1 MYESSLYNGGI
12 NVLGTRVKTLRK
24 EMKLTQQALGDKV
37 GLKKS
42 SISEIENGNNA
53 PSNEVLSK
61 MTEVFDVTADYLLG
75 RSEHK
80 NLTMDESSEIK
91 KEMLEMAG
99 KIEKFDSPKQETILN
114 MMKNILEQAS
124 KL

>member
-1 MYESSLYNGGI
+1 M
-12 NVLGTRVKTLRK
+12 LGTRVKALRK
-24 EMKLTQQALGDKV
+24 EMKLTQQVLGDKV
-37 GLKKS
+37 GLKKAA
-42 SISEIENGNNA
+42 ISQIENGNNA
-53 PSNEVLSK
+53 PSNEVLNK
-61 MTEVFDVTADYLLG
+61 MTNVFGVTADYLLG

-80 NLTMDESSEIK
+80 NLIMDESSEIK

-99 KIEKFDSPKQETILN
+99 KIEKLDSSKQETILN

>member
-1 MYESSLYNGGI
+1 M
-12 NVLGTRVKTLRK
+12 LGPRVKALRK
-24 EMKLTQQALGDKV
+24 EMKLTQQTLGEKV
-37 GLKKS
+37 GLKKAA
-42 SISEIENGNNA
+42 ISQIENGNNA
-53 PSNEVLSK
+53 PSNEVLNK
-61 MTEVFDVTADYLLG
+61 MTDVFGVTADYLLG

-91 KEMLEMAG
+91 KEMLEMVG
-99 KIEKFDSPKQETILN
+99 KIEKLDSSKQETILN

>member
-1 MYESSLYNGGI
+1 M
-12 NVLGTRVKTLRK
+12 LGTRVKTLRK

-61 MTEVFDVTADYLLG
+61 MTEVFGVTADYLLG

>member
-1 MYESSLYNGGI
+1 
-12 NVLGTRVKTLRK
+12 VLGTRVKTLRK
-24 EMKLTQQALGDKV
+24 EMKLTQQGLGDKV

-42 SISEIENGNNA
+42 SISEIENGRNS
-53 PSNEVLSK
+53 PSNEVLNK
-61 MTEVFDVTADYLLG
+61 LAEVFGVTADYLLG

-80 NLTMDESSEIK
+80 KLTMEESSEIK
-91 KEMLEMAG
+91 KEMLEMAD
-99 KIEKFDSPKQETILN
+99 KIEKLDNSKQETILN

>member
-1 MYESSLYNGGI
+1 ML
-12 NVLGTRVKTLRK
+12 VTRVKTLRK
-24 EMKLTQQALGDKV
+24 EIKLTQQALGDKV

-42 SISEIENGNNA
+42 SISEIENGRNA
-53 PSNEVLSK
+53 PSNEVLNK
-61 MTEVFDVTADYLLG
+61 LAGAFGVTADYLLG
-75 RSEHK
+75 RSDHK
-80 NLTMDESSEIK
+80 QLTMDESSEIK

-99 KIEKFDSPKQETILN
+99 KIEKLDSSKQETILN

>member
-1 MYESSLYNGGI
+1 M
-12 NVLGTRVKTLRK
+12 LGTRVKALRK

-42 SISEIENGNNA
+42 AISHIESGNNA
-53 PSNEVLSK
+53 PSNEVLNK
-61 MTEVFDVTADYLLG
+61 MTDVFGVTADYLLG

-80 NLTMDESSEIK
+80 TLTVNEFSEIK
-91 KEMLEMAG
+91 KEMLEMAS
-99 KIEKFDSPKQETILN
+99 KIEQLDSSKQETILN

>member
-1 MYESSLYNGGI
+1 M
-12 NVLGTRVKTLRK
+12 LGPRVKTLRK

-37 GLKKS
+37 GLKKAA
-42 SISEIENGNNA
+42 ISQIENGNNA
-53 PSNEVLSK
+53 PSNEVLNK
-61 MTEVFDVTADYLLG
+61 MADVFDVTADYLLG

-80 NLTMDESSEIK
+80 NLTMDESSKIK

-99 KIEKFDSPKQETILN
+99 KIEKLDSSKQETILN

>member
-24 EMKLTQQALGDKV
+24 EMKLTQQALGAKV

-61 MTEVFDVTADYLLG
+61 MTEVFGVTADYLLG